1 VDELSF
7 TPYNKDVVVAAD
19 LAGQIAGAQLWGYTI
34 RWAGQEG
41 GTMRV
46 AQPSILVDPWNPVAG
61 SNWIYDSMPIRAVQD
76 YGVVL
81 NPYTGLAMP
90 KRIEK
95 AELVV
100 EEGLPVGAS
109 SDWISLS
116 FAPSIEVPGDAW
128 VDWDAVNQKWITASE
143 KFTST
148 QTALTKST
156 VYYPADLFDTI
167 TWHDGSPLTVGDF
180 MMSMIVP
187 FDRAKPESAI
197 YDESAASSLEAFLAH
212 FKGFK
217 IISTDPLV
225 IETYDD
231 LWYLDAENA
240 VSTWWPQYGYGDGAW
255 HNIAVGVRAESA
267 NTLAFSA
274 DKAEANAVEW
284 MSYIAGPSL
293 AVLKTEM
300 VSATAEAYVPFAPTM
315 GEYVGADE
323 VALRYENL
331 ASWYRNQGH
340 FWLGTGPYFLNKAF
354 PTEQSLTLS
363 RYEAYPEPADKWS
376 IFGGAKLAT
385 TEIDGP
391 GQVKIGDAATFDV
404 FVTFNDEPYPAAELE
419 SAKFLLYNAKGEFV
433 ATGPAEAAGDGQF
446 TVTLP
451 ADVTSKLEAG
461 SNKLEVAVISRLVS
475 VPSFAAFEFV
485 TAP

>member
-1 VDELSF
+1 
-7 TPYNKDVVVAAD
+7 
-19 LAGQIAGAQLWGYTI
+19 
-34 RWAGQEG
+34 
-41 GTMRV
+41 
-46 AQPSILVDPWNPVAG
+46 
-61 SNWIYDSMPIRAVQD
+61 
-76 YGVVL
+76 
-81 NPYTGLAMP
+81 
-90 KRIEK
+90 
-95 AELVV
+95 
-100 EEGLPVGAS
+100 
-109 SDWISLS
+109 
-116 FAPSIEVPGDAW
+116 

-363 RYEAYPEPADKWS
+363 RYEAYPESADKWS